1 MRKTQR
7 KVTKKLQKII
17 IYDYIK
23 NKPKALAL
31 GSFLS
36 GAKKSCSA
44 IGNGRKSIKKQIRK
58 NPYLFLCGRNWEKE
72 MLEISKF
79 PIYNY
84 TAKGVKSPRI

>member
-1 MRKTQR
+1 MQKTQR

-36 GAKKSCSA
+36 EAKKSCSA
-44 IGNGRKSIKKQIRK
+44 IGNGRKSIKKTDTEKSVPVFMWKKWGKRDV
-58 NPYLFLCGRNWEKE
+58 RN
-72 MLEISKF
+72 I
-79 PIYNY
+79 
-84 TAKGVKSPRI
+84 